1 MGLCL
6 GCCPRD
12 SDNESIGPD
21 GDRSRLINGEV
32 LPNDSTHFRDSDE
45 ENDDFPYGSLGD
57 NNRHIGGGI
66 QCSGSLTKNK
76 INAEQ
81 EALAQVVHDMAT
93 DIIDVNLAHHTVT
106 LEPAELQERAYEYG
120 RRLQLASNR
129 LAQKYAYLRSGQNPK
144 GFEDAGQQADK
155 ILQSEILSTSDTMLI
170 NEIAARAREAS
181 GEFQIEHVPYL
192 VGMFG
197 QIRKRFEPQSLE
209 SAEEHDSKPHSDDN
223 SESDEESS

>member
-1 MGLCL
+1 MG
-6 GCCPRD
+6 
-12 SDNESIGPD
+12 SIFCFCFSLLYIDEIFSSLTGP
-21 GDRSRLINGEV
+21 
-32 LPNDSTHFRDSDE
+32 
-45 ENDDFPYGSLGD
+45 
-57 NNRHIGGGI
+57 GI

-106 LEPAELQERAYEYG
+106 LEPTELQDRAHEYG

-129 LAQKYAYLRSGQNPK
+129 LAQKYAYLRTGQNPK
-144 GFEDAGQQADK
+144 GFEDAGQHADK

-181 GEFQIEHVPYL
+181 GEFQIEHVPHL
-192 VGMFG
+192 VGIFG
-197 QIRKRFEPQSLE
+197 QIRKQFAENQSPE
-209 SAEEHDSKPHSDDN
+209 SAEDNDSKPHSDDN

>member
-1 MGLCL
+1 MSFISYFQFGIL
-6 GCCPRD
+6 
-12 SDNESIGPD
+12 
-21 GDRSRLINGEV
+21 
-32 LPNDSTHFRDSDE
+32 T
-45 ENDDFPYGSLGD
+45 
-57 NNRHIGGGI
+57 GGGI

-129 LAQKYAYLRSGQNPK
+129 LAQKYAHLRSGQNPK

-197 QIRKRFEPQSLE
+197 QIRKRFENQSLE